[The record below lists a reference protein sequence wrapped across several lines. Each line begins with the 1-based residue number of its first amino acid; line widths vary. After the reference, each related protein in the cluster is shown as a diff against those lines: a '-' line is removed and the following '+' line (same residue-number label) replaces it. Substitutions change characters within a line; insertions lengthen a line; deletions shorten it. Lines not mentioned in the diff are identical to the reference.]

1 MCFASWLA
9 ARRRTSSLENQ
20 IPGSPARKIKGRA
33 PLLVSAGVIYRRG
46 EVLVGQRRRG
56 DRHAFKWEFPGGK
69 VETGES
75 PQQALVRELS
85 EELQIDAKIG
95 SEMARYEH
103 DYPSGSR
110 VHLLF
115 FAVNEFKGEPAA
127 RVFEQIRWVPLI
139 ELPSVDFLE
148 GDLDFVRRL
157 ARGDFRRQFSQ

>member
-1 MCFASWLA
+1 MEKQT
-9 ARRRTSSLENQ
+9 R
-20 IPGSPARKIKGRA
+20 GSTTRKIKGRA
-33 PLLVSAGVIYRRG
+33 PLLVAAGVIHKGG
-46 EVLVGQRRRG
+46 EILVGQRRRG

-69 VETGES
+69 VEFGES

-85 EELQIDAKIG
+85 EELQIDAKVG

-115 FAVNEFKGEPAA
+115 FAVNEFAGEPKA
-127 RVFEQIRWVPLI
+127 RVFEQICWVPLS
-139 ELPSVDFLE
+139 ELPGVDFLE

-157 ARGDFRRQFSQ
+157 ARGDFHRQLSV